1 MAAGCTDKGG
11 EDMEFKIMEASDA
24 ARLAAFEKVA
34 RMTEPGSLFGQ
45 IEEEE
50 FARITVERMA
60 DPIYSNTRVALA
72 LDGDRVVGRCD
83 FTVKGSFMDGF
94 RNAYVS
100 WIYVLEECRHQKV
113 GQGLIAFMESYLKEH
128 HIDEYFLITGH
139 DEAAQRFYT
148 HFKDYTRDED
158 WVLRKGIS

>member
-1 MAAGCTDKGG
+1 
-11 EDMEFKIMEASDA
+11 MEFKIMEECDA
-24 ARLAAFEKVA
+24 ARLAAFEMVVRK
-34 RMTEPGSLFGQ
+34 TEPGSEFGQ

-50 FARITVERMA
+50 YAKITVERMA

-72 LDGDRVVGRCD
+72 LDGDRVAGRCD

-100 WIYVLEECRHQKV
+100 WIYVLEEYRHQKV
-113 GQGLIAFMESYLKEH
+113 AQGLIAFMESYLKEH
-128 HIDEYFLITGH
+128 HIEQYFLITGH

-148 HFKDYTRDED
+148 NFKDYTRDEN
-158 WVLRKGIS
+158 WVLRKTIR